1 MEQNTKAPVAKK
13 VLVGNKSTE
22 ITIGAAANKLSTAV
36 KGMLSVVDELGKLDA
51 GLLDRTLQITNLD
64 DKIGGLEQDLKNKTA
79 QNKIELQNQFDTD
92 KKAFVDKW
100 LADNGFVCTTEEE
113 IIELKEKLEAAT
125 TDVEAAIKKEVSI
138 VTNSMTAKHNSD
150 LKILGLEHE
159 KKEANNLAEISQLK
173 SQNAFLATQ
182 VDNWKIMLDKQVAAE
197 TARAQYGAINTL
209 NIGGDQR
216 K

>member
-1 MEQNTKAPVAKK
+1 MNLA
-13 VLVGNKSTE
+13 
-22 ITIGAAANKLSTAV
+22 TAV
-36 KGMLSVVDELGKLDA
+36 KNLNSAVNEVNKLD
-51 GLLDRTLQITNLD
+51 DRILTSTLTVTNLED
-64 DKIGGLEQDLKNKTA
+64 QIGGLEQNLKNKIA

-100 LADNGFVCTTEEE
+100 LEENGFVCTTEEN
-113 IIELKEKLEAAT
+113 LAQLNEKLEAAT
-125 TDVEAAIKKEVSI
+125 TNMEANIRKEVAI
-138 VTNSMTAKHNSD
+138 VTSSMTAKHNSEM
-150 LKILGLEHE
+150 KIKELELAN
-159 KKEANNLAEISQLK
+159 KEAANTAEITQLK

-182 VDNWKIMLDKQVAAE
+182 VDNWKLMLDKQVAAE

>member
-1 MEQNTKAPVAKK
+1 METNTKAPAAKK
-13 VLVGNKSTE
+13 TVGNKSTE
-22 ITIGAAANKLSTAV
+22 IIVGAAAMNLATAV
-36 KGMLSVVDELGKLDA
+36 KNLNSAVNEVNKLD
-51 GLLDRTLQITNLD
+51 DRILTSTLTVTNLED
-64 DKIGGLEQDLKNKTA
+64 QIGGLEQNLKNKIA

-100 LADNGFVCTTEEE
+100 LEENGFVCTTEDNLN
-113 IIELKEKLEAAT
+113 ELNEKLETAT
-125 TDVEAAIKKEVSI
+125 TKMEETIRKEVAI
-138 VTNSMTAKHNSD
+138 VTNSMKAKHESD
-150 LKILGLEHE
+150 MKIKELELAN
-159 KKEANNLAEISQLK
+159 KEAANTAEITQLK

-182 VDNWKIMLDKQVAAE
+182 VDNWKLMLDKQVAAE